1 MAEPINFPIQ
11 EAPASP
17 SPGGPAGTVQPQ
29 PAFPPLTPAVPSVSS
44 SIPAEPSSAPSG
56 GGGLKKV
63 VLIVIAVLA
72 VIGLAFL
79 AIRFLFKGKTPTLEN
94 KIVWWGLWEEASV
107 VNPLIEEY
115 QASHP
120 GVKVEYVKQSHQDYR
135 ERVASALAE
144 GKGPDIFSFHNSWV
158 PMFKEELD
166 KIPAS
171 VVSPAE
177 YAQIYYPVISSDL
190 TSGTGFVGIPLGYD
204 GLTLYI
210 NEDIFEAA
218 GKSPPV
224 TWDDV
229 RQLAQE
235 LTIKNKEGVI
245 TQAGIAMGRT
255 ENVDHWPEIVALMM
269 LQNGANLAE
278 PSGELAAKA
287 IDFYTIFS
295 KEDKVWDETL
305 PPSTVAFAAGKVA
318 MYFGTSWRAFE
329 IKQQN
334 PILRFKTVPLPRLP
348 KETPTEPDVT
358 YASYWAQGVW
368 GRSGNKDTAWDFL
381 KFISSKES
389 LEKMYQGA
397 SQLRLFGQPY
407 PRVDMA
413 ELLSTHPIAG
423 PLIVQ
428 AQDAQSWYLADRTFD
443 GPTGINTQIKK
454 YFEDAINAVNEGKDT
469 EKSLDTAAQGVAQV
483 LARYGIG
490 RQ

>member
-1 MAEPINFPIQ
+1 MVEPINFPTQ
-11 EAPASP
+11 EPPAFP
-17 SPGGPAGTVQPQ
+17 SPGGSPGPVQPPQ
-29 PAFPPLTPAVPSVSS
+29 ATEAPPPPAAPASSVVPPASSGVPAR
-44 SIPAEPSSAPSG
+44 G
-56 GGGLKKV
+56 RGLGKV
-63 VLIVIAVLA
+63 FLIVLA
-72 VIGLAFL
+72 ILLVVGLAFL
-79 AIRFLFKGKTPTLEN
+79 AFRVLFKGRTPTLEN

-107 VNPLIEEY
+107 VSPLIEEY
-115 QASHP
+115 QAAHP
-120 GVKVEYVKQSHQDYR
+120 GVKVEYTKQSHQDYR

-144 GKGPDIFSFHNSWV
+144 GEGPDIFSFHNSWV

-166 KIPAS
+166 KVPAS
-171 VVSPAE
+171 VISPAE
-177 YAQIYYPVISSDL
+177 YAQAYYPVISSDL

-204 GLTLYI
+204 GLTLYV

-218 GKSPPV
+218 GKSPPT

-229 RQLAQE
+229 RDLARE
-235 LTIKNKEGVI
+235 LTIKNEEEFI
-245 TQAGIAMGRT
+245 TQAGIALGRT

-269 LQNGANLAE
+269 LQNGANLAQ
-278 PSGELAAKA
+278 PSGELAVKA
-287 IDFYTIFS
+287 IDFYTIFY

-305 PPSTVAFAAGKVA
+305 PSSTIAFAAGKVA

-334 PILRFKTVPLPRLP
+334 PSLRFKTVPLPRLP
-348 KETPTEPDVT
+348 KETPTQPDVT

-368 GRSGNKDTAWDFL
+368 ARSGNKDAAWDFL

-423 PLIVQ
+423 SVIVQ

-443 GPTGINTQIKK
+443 GPTGINSQIKK

-469 EKSLDTAAQGVAQV
+469 EKSLDTAAQGVAEV

-490 RQ
+490 RR

>member
-1 MAEPINFPIQ
+1 MVEPINFPTQ
-11 EAPASP
+11 EPPAAP
-17 SPGGPAGTVQPQ
+17 SPGGPEGVVQPQ
-29 PAFPPLTPAVPSVSS
+29 PAVGPMAPVASETVPI
-44 SIPAEPSSAPSG
+44 IPAAPSG
-56 GGGLKKV
+56 GMPRGGGLKKV
-63 VLIVIAVLA
+63 ILLVVAVLL
-72 VIGLAFL
+72 VIGLGFL
-79 AIRFLFKGKTPTLEN
+79 AIQFLFKGKTPAVEN
-94 KIVWWGLWEEASV
+94 KIVWWGLWEDASV
-107 VNPLIEEY
+107 VTPLIEEY
-115 QASHP
+115 QTAHP
-120 GVKVEYVKQSHQDYR
+120 GIKIEYVKQSHQDYR

-144 GKGPDIFSFHNSWV
+144 GKGPDIYSFHNSWV
-158 PMFKEELD
+158 PMFKDELD
-166 KIPAS
+166 KVPAS
-171 VVSPAE
+171 IISPAE
-177 YAQIYYPVISSDL
+177 FAQIYYPVISSDL

-204 GLTLYI
+204 GLTLYL

-218 GKSPPV
+218 GKSPPT

-235 LTIKNKEGVI
+235 LTIKNDDGVI
-245 TQAGIAMGRT
+245 TQAGIALGRT

-287 IDFYTIFS
+287 IDFYTLFY
-295 KEDKVWDETL
+295 KEDEVWDETL

-318 MYFGTSWRAFE
+318 MYLGTSWRAFE

-334 PILRFKTVPLPRLP
+334 PTLRFKTAPLPRLP
-348 KETPTEPDVT
+348 KETPNEQDVA

-368 GRSGNKDTAWDFL
+368 ARSGNKDTAWDFL

-397 SQLRLFGQPY
+397 AQMRLFGQPY
-407 PRVDMA
+407 PRLDMA
-413 ELLSTHPIAG
+413 ELISTHPIVG
-423 PLIVQ
+423 SVIVQ

-443 GPTGINTQIKK
+443 GPTGINTQIRK